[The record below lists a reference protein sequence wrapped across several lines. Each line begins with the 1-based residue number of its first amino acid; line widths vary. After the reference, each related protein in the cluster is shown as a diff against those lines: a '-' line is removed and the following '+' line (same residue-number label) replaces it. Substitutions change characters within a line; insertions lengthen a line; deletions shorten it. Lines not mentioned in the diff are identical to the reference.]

1 MEDIQKII
9 QLNVKTLDA
18 NGDNPHCWVDK
29 ANAHEY
35 TYTFSIDANNT
46 PMIVYES
53 IEELY
58 TDLKWNKDQNNVG
71 TVVVKKGTKFHF
83 TPGVKFPR
91 QQFKELQQAHGVKSI
106 RDISKADYII
116 IDNNMTTRTV
126 QQKWKHGVIKGSTMF
141 NVLYFLNEDF
151 IPMYKDRVSECYK
164 QEILDN
170 VDKDHMFELDY
181 KDLNRV
187 RHALHNLLNEHKYEV
202 TNGRKGYLTAQD
214 EALLQLTVNECSGTS
229 RYHNLVDEND
239 YKTLLEF
246 QKDNISERLVDTDL
260 LSKVI
265 DKHLDK
271 VVLDEE
277 QYKSLDTMF
286 KSHDQ
291 DNHIIAMEIMANCH
305 FKDSLLYIEKLF
317 LDYAYKMW
325 NTGKANHVNFKNLRS
340 LVDRADTYDMK
351 YDRGFDHSMKVLEK
365 FGMFTPEN
373 INFMLETHM
382 DKLNQLLNSTSNY
395 FSIKS
400 ITLNEKCLN
409 KLNFNYIYTTQD
421 DYIPKDETAEEEIEE
436 EQFTL
441 D

>member
-18 NGDNPHCWVDK
+18 NGDAPHCWVDK

-286 KSHDQ
+286 KSHDE

-382 DKLNQLLNSTSNY
+382 SKLNQLLNSTSSY

-400 ITLNEKCLN
+400 ITLNEECLN